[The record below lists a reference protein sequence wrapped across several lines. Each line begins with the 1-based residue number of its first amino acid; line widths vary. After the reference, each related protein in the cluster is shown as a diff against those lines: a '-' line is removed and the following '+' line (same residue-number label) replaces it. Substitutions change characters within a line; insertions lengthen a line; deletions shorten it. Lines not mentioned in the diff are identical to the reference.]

1 MINKADSA
9 SSSFVVYLGAKN
21 NNKINS
27 QLIDPM
33 VRKFFDAK
41 NIKTY
46 REIDAGDEISD
57 LDFKKVELSYFYE
70 KIFFDIHKTD
80 GDIEVIPKY
89 LVTIDEVNC
98 KLVCP
103 QTNMQYDCIS
113 LNETPVLF
121 FIYLDLNEILTFMR
135 QCKND

>member
-27 QLIDPM
+27 QLIDPK
-33 VRKFFDAK
+33 VKKFFDAK

-46 REIDAGDEISD
+46 REIDAGDAISD
-57 LDFKKVELSYFYE
+57 LDFKKVEFSYFYE
-70 KIFFDIHKTD
+70 KILFDIHKTD
-80 GDIEVIPKY
+80 GDIEVVPKY
-89 LVTIDEVNC
+89 LVTIDKSNC

-103 QTNMQYDCIS
+103 QTNIQYDCIS

-121 FIYLDLNEILTFMR
+121 FIYLDLNEVLTFMR

>member
-27 QLIDPM
+27 QLIDPK

-46 REIDAGDEISD
+46 REIDAGDAISD
-57 LDFKKVELSYFYE
+57 LDFKKVEFSYFYE
-70 KIFFDIHKTD
+70 KILLDIHKTD
-80 GDIEVIPKY
+80 GNIEVIPKY
-89 LVTIDEVNC
+89 LVTIDKINC